1 MGDFLLDMLPVIF
14 DLIFETYDQIFSG
27 ALEGMWNRINGR
39 FW

>member
-1 MGDFLLDMLPVIF
+1 MGDFLLDILPVAF
-14 DLIFETYDQIFSG
+14 DLIFEAFIEIFSG